1 MTLRL
6 RNRSYWYGDRIEVT
20 EDEPR
25 TLASVG
31 YGIVAMTLAE
41 PLRKA
46 FREHLGEHGCEEPY
60 GFAYCPDAVRLW
72 DMLPAGDRI
81 VIA

>member
-1 MTLRL
+1 
-6 RNRSYWYGDRIEVT
+6 
-20 EDEPR
+20 
-25 TLASVG
+25 
-31 YGIVAMTLAE
+31 MTLAE